1 MKCFVIIKAQYIRLT
16 KNQMF
21 HERTKHIDVKMH
33 FVREIVTGGTV
44 VVVKISIED
53 NLADMITKAI
63 TTGKFR
69 DCLKLINVQEC
80 SSPLKVV
87 TSLIRRN

>member
-1 MKCFVIIKAQYIRLT
+1 
-16 KNQMF
+16 MF
-21 HERTKHIDVKMH
+21 HERAKHIDVKMP
-33 FVREIVTGGTV
+33 FVREIVMGGTV
-44 VVVKISIED
+44 VVVKISTED

-69 DCLKLINVQEC
+69 HCLSLINVQEC